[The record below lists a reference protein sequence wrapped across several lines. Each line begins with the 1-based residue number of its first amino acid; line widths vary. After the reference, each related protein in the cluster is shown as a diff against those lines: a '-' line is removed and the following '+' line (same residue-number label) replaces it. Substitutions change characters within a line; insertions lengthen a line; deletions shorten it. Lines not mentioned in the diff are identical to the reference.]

1 VDFETQNGRSERLCD
16 ICGERPGVV
25 AVMFAGGGGRRS
37 GLLCERC
44 ARQMVAQQQGGLPG
58 GIGDPGD
65 LDGRRGFGGF
75 GGGAMADTQRRG
87 TGAALRQRSPE
98 RTGSQTPVLDEYGHD
113 LTAEARGGGIDPVIG
128 RASEIEQVIEVLARR
143 RKNNAVLIGEAG
155 VGKTAIA
162 EGLALRIAHNDVP
175 DVLRDVR
182 VVALDLSGMVAGTQY
197 RGAFEQRLKGALE
210 EVVAAQGT
218 IILFVDEL
226 HNVLGA
232 GAAEGAMDAA
242 NILKPMLA
250 RGTLRMVGATT
261 LAEYR
266 KIERDAA
273 LARRFSAVMVE
284 EPSVTDTVEILRGL
298 RSQYE
303 EHHRVEITDEA
314 LEAAARLSDR
324 YISEYR
330 LPDKAI
336 DLVDQASARL
346 RLAHSAE
353 DSSARLRV
361 ELDRLRA
368 EKQAAVDA
376 EAYEEAGE
384 LKARIDAL
392 EQRLTD
398 EPADGTRRP
407 ASAGPA
413 GDAATPSIVGETEI
427 AAVVATRT
435 GIPVGELV
443 AAELARLGS
452 LEQDL
457 HRRVIGQQEAVRA
470 VAETV
475 RHARAG
481 LAEPDRP
488 LGSFLFL
495 GPTGVG
501 KTELVK
507 TLAER
512 LFATEKALVRIDM
525 SEYREPHTV
534 ARLIGSPPGYVGYG
548 DGGQLT
554 EPVRRR
560 PYSVVLLDEI
570 EKAHPEVWN
579 VLLQVL
585 DDGRLTDGE
594 GRTVDFTN
602 TVVVMTSNL
611 GAGQA
616 KRSVGF
622 TAGETGRAGAD
633 SERMLAAAKHAFLP
647 EFLNRI
653 DELVVFE
660 PLSAP
665 QVRDIAQL
673 MCARIADRLREER
686 GIELEVTTELVAQ
699 LASDGFDAEF
709 GARPLKRHIRR
720 TLEKELTRAIL
731 DGTLS
736 AGAVVRAVPGDD
748 AAVVLEVAAAV

>member
-1 VDFETQNGRSERLCD
+1 MPTASAGR
-16 ICGERPGVV
+16 
-25 AVMFAGGGGRRS
+25 
-37 GLLCERC
+37 
-44 ARQMVAQQQGGLPG
+44 
-58 GIGDPGD
+58 
-65 LDGRRGFGGF
+65 
-75 GGGAMADTQRRG
+75 
-87 TGAALRQRSPE
+87 
-98 RTGSQTPVLDEYGHD
+98 
-113 LTAEARGGGIDPVIG
+113 IDPVIG
-128 RASEIEQVIEVLARR
+128 RGNEIEQVVEVLTRR
-143 RKNNAVLIGEAG
+143 RKNNAALIGEAG

-162 EGLALRIAHNDVP
+162 EGLALRIAQDEVP
-175 DVLRDVR
+175 APLQGVR
-182 VVALDLSGMVAGTQY
+182 VVALDLAGMIAGTQF
-197 RGAFEQRLKGALE
+197 RGAFEQRLKAALE
-210 EVVAAQGT
+210 EVVASQGQV
-218 IILFVDEL
+218 ILFVDEL
-226 HNVLGA
+226 HTVLGA

-242 NILKPMLA
+242 NMLKPMLA
-250 RGTLRMVGATT
+250 RGELRMVGATT

-266 KIERDAA
+266 KIERDTA
-273 LARRFSAVMVE
+273 LARRFSPVMVE
-284 EPSVTDTVEILRGL
+284 EPSVADTVEILRGL

-303 EHHRVEITDEA
+303 QHHSVEITDEA

-336 DLVDQASARL
+336 DLVDQAGARL
-346 RLAHSAE
+346 RLRHPGG
-353 DSSARLRV
+353 DDHQRLSG
-361 ELDRLRA
+361 ELERLRA

-376 EAYEEAGE
+376 EAYEQAGQI
-384 LKARIDAL
+384 KARIDELEAKLTAL
-392 EQRLTD
+392 
-398 EPADGTRRP
+398 PHAGDGAAI
-407 ASAGPA
+407 ASAPGPA
-413 GDAATPSIVGETEI
+413 VVSDAEI
-427 AAVVATRT
+427 AEVVAART

-443 AAELARLGS
+443 AAELARLGT
-452 LEQDL
+452 LEDDL
-457 HRRVIGQQEAVRA
+457 HRRVIGQNDAVQS

-507 TLAER
+507 ALAER
-512 LFATEKALVRIDM
+512 LFATEKSLVRIDM

-616 KRSVGF
+616 KRPIGF
-622 TAGETGRAGAD
+622 AGGEADPAGE
-633 SERMLAAAKHAFLP
+633 RMVAAAKHAFLP

-653 DELVVFE
+653 DEVVVFE
-660 PLSAP
+660 PLSED
-665 QVRDIAQL
+665 QVREIGEL
-673 MCARIADRLREER
+673 ICARIAGRLREER
-686 GIELEVTTELVAQ
+686 GIELEVEAKLIAR
-699 LASDGFDAEF
+699 LAAEGFDPEF

-731 DGTLS
+731 DGRLPDGS
-736 AGAVVRAVPGDD
+736 HVVAHEGEEQTI
-748 AAVVLEVAAAV
+748 VLELPVAAAA